1 MKKQFVILLAML
13 CNLFGSCVHAKPLPE
28 TPIESMEYRV
38 DNATRYPTC
47 HFILRLEADGHY
59 RLTNGTNCD
68 IENAPSIEVPAS
80 FADQLRQ
87 IVAEER
93 MLSYKEDYSSWRHRH
108 VCGGSAWKL
117 YIRFVNSDTS
127 VSSSGYMVRPKGNGL
142 KRLESLCLETWK
154 NAKQPEK

>member
-1 MKKQFVILLAML
+1 MFLPFLAG
-13 CNLFGSCVHAKPLPE
+13 CTQARPVPD
-28 TPIESMEYRV
+28 TPIASMEYSV
-38 DNATRYPTC
+38 NNATRYPTC

-68 IENAPSIEVPAS
+68 IENAPSIEVPVS

-127 VSSSGYMVRPKGNGL
+127 VSSSGYMVRQKGNGL
-142 KRLESLCLETWK
+142 TRLESLCLETWK